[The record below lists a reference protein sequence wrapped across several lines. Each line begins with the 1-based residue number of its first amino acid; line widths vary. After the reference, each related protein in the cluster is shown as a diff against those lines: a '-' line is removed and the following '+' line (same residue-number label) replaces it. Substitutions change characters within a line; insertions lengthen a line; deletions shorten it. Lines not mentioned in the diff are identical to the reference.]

1 MVVWNIKA
9 LDRMLGMTQAI
20 DLPQVYIYTLQ
31 YTLNTQGYIYIVNDL
46 NKHLNKIVLN
56 ALTENYLDV

>member
-1 MVVWNIKA
+1 
-9 LDRMLGMTQAI
+9 MLGMTQAI